1 MKYTRGEIKGEE
13 GYIKEEEHELQKRRR
28 NKREDEQKVEK
39 DKFEKRRQ
47 DRRVGVWPWI
57 KERKKMIH

>member
-1 MKYTRGEIKGEE
+1 M
-13 GYIKEEEHELQKRRR
+13 QKRRR

-57 KERKKMIH
+57 KEMGVKSRKKMIH

>member
-1 MKYTRGEIKGEE
+1 ME
-13 GYIKEEEHELQKRRR
+13 IKEEEHELQKTRR